1 MAWICLLLL
10 VLSSPMRADDLT
22 RRLTLRLAEESAAFE
37 RSATRVLGTETLVQR
52 AQKPPRRFR
61 LRVGE
66 GAKRA
71 PQIEWQARTIVS
83 EYGFTTFGTE
93 NAVHELRQ
101 VVSVDGKFVKSKGPE
116 ELAKLILAQDD
127 SRKRALLEQ
136 FASYGLLGAVTDFG
150 QIGRAHV

>member
-1 MAWICLLLL
+1 M
-10 VLSSPMRADDLT
+10 
-22 RRLTLRLAEESAAFE
+22 
-37 RSATRVLGTETLVQR
+37 GTETLVQR

-66 GAKRA
+66 GANRA
-71 PQIEWQARTIVS
+71 PQIEWQTRTIVS

-101 VVSVDGKFVKSKGPE
+101 VVSVDGKSVKSKGPE

-127 SRKRALLEQ
+127 ARKRALRMVVLEVRPSNVE
-136 FASYGLLGAVTDFG
+136 ARALYESFG
-150 QIGRAHV
+150 FRVVGR